1 MVKFGGHVE
10 AIRDGDLVD
19 TQLYLIPYNEI
30 KTLIFEDND
39 KDNSGDEKGAT
50 MNNLS
55 VFIGKHDAVDSDEA
69 EQKQAEAGE
78 DEGQFFIRV
87 WKISLK
93 EAEEDFR
100 SAREDIWQT
109 IFSGIAAKDDDADP
123 LARGAHPGNAIEIYA
138 DLSLRDGGT
147 EAQELLVRMKDVYR
161 AASINSE
168 GLRKL
173 VKKSDKNRKDGQGL
187 SSTLL
192 PLLYTSSLYTGQN
205 MMQNA
210 IGLLREL
217 IARGSDTTKPAFY
230 DSNASLTGAYNDGH
244 FNTLI
249 KRNSETRHQEAVD
262 IRKMEVDWLKNLV
275 RSIPPLDLLPK
286 LVAHRGFHHIKDRN
300 DKRPVE
306 NSLSAYEMAWTCGIE
321 LCECDI
327 ALTKDEKLVLA
338 HDENFERLSLD
349 ARDVNSKKKVSD
361 LTFKE
366 LISMPL
372 SNGVRPPLLID
383 VLRSASAISE
393 KSKLIIEIKPGNDVS
408 AFALARLLIRHPDL
422 RSSVA
427 MIMSFD
433 VATMHRLRAE
443 LDRAALPDSR
453 DFGTD
458 ASAQGLPIHTHRRVT
473 SYDHFG
479 TMSSGWLAG
488 MGIPA
493 GVNTAAP
500 IPIASQTRRRDGSV
514 DLSSIGLSI
523 SQTNLNNAPVSPQP
537 PDRMGKGFPS
547 TNSQLNTHV
556 GGDEKQDDEPLSTS
570 KSWEKAGN
578 HYRGSFSMP
587 KLMLLTVADVPTIP
601 CELQVQYNEL
611 HRVDNWLEHE
621 GSFLDGVYL
630 QYEKEMMT
638 PEGAAC
644 LRQLSQRFTVGIWGH
659 AERDPDD
666 FETFEWLVKQGNC
679 SFVNSDLPK
688 HFRKELLIK
697 KERLP
702 PRHSR
707 TK

>member
-10 AIRDGDLVD
+10 ALREGDLVD

-30 KTLIFEDND
+30 KTLIFEDQHRNEKKTTM
-39 KDNSGDEKGAT
+39 KD
-50 MNNLS
+50 LS
-55 VFIGKHDAVDSDEA
+55 VLMSKRGSVDLDEG
-69 EQKQAEAGE
+69 EQKQEEAEE
-78 DEGQFFIRV
+78 DEVQFFIRV
-87 WKISLK
+87 WKTSLK
-93 EAEEDFR
+93 DAEEDFR
-100 SAREDIWQT
+100 SAREDIWQI
-109 IFSGIAAKDDDADP
+109 IFTGISAKDDGADP
-123 LARGAHPGNAIEIYA
+123 LARGAHPGNAIKIYA
-138 DLSLRDGGT
+138 DQSLRDGGT

-173 VKKSDKNRKDGQGL
+173 VKKSDKHRKDGQGL
-187 SSTLL
+187 SSSLL

-205 MMQNA
+205 MMQDG

-217 IARGSDTTKPAFY
+217 IAGGSDTAKPAFY
-230 DSNASLTGAYNDGH
+230 DSKASLNGAYNDGH
-244 FNTLI
+244 FNMLI
-249 KRNSETRHQEAVD
+249 KRNSETRHQEAID
-262 IRKMEVDWLKNLV
+262 IRKMEVDWLKSLV
-275 RSIPPLDLLPK
+275 RSIPPNDLLPK

-349 ARDVNSKKKVSD
+349 TRDANSKRKVSD

-393 KSKLIIEIKPGNDVS
+393 KSKLIIEIKPGNEVS

-422 RSSVA
+422 RSNVA

-433 VATMHRLRAE
+433 VTTMHRLRAE
-443 LDRAALPDSR
+443 LDRATLPDSR

-458 ASAQGLPIHTHRRVT
+458 ASTQGLPIHTHRRVT

-479 TMSSGWLAG
+479 AMSSGWLAG
-488 MGIPA
+488 MGIGG
-493 GVNTAAP
+493 GVNSTAA
-500 IPIASQTRRRDGSV
+500 IPIASHSRHQNGSV

-523 SQTNLNNAPVSPQP
+523 SQTNLNNAPVSPQSSNYI
-537 PDRMGKGFPS
+537 GQGFPS
-547 TNSQLNTHV
+547 TSSQLNAHV
-556 GGDEKQDDEPLSTS
+556 RDDEKQEDEPLSTS
-570 KSWEKAGN
+570 VSWDKSPN

-587 KLMLLTVADVPTIP
+587 KLMLLTVADEPKIP

-611 HRVDNWLEHE
+611 HRVDSWLEHE

-644 LRQLSQRFTVGIWGH
+644 LRQLSQRFMVGIWGY
-659 AERDPDD
+659 AERDPDN
-666 FETFEWLVKQGNC
+666 FETFEWLVKQGSC

-688 HFRKELLIK
+688 HFRKELLIR
-697 KERLP
+697 KEKLP
-702 PRHSR
+702 PRYSR
-707 TK
+707 TT